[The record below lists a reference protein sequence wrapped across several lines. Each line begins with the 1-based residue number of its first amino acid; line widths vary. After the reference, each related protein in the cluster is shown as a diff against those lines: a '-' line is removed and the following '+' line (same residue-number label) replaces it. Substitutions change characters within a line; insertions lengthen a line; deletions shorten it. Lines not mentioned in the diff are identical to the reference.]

1 MPKTLHTRAKPISRY
16 FSLVMVSFKQE
27 GVMGKIRTIY
37 LIPIFGLIALCS
49 IFAWA
54 QKNSETEK
62 GRISLA
68 AIGVT
73 PEQKT
78 QIDAMWKLK
87 LQKHRQAVTDL
98 KTLNRYVKDTLMSEK
113 EIRETLE
120 RFRLK
125 RIEMQKKID
134 KAEEALI
141 KSLSPRAQLHLT
153 VFGILDNG
161 LPRRTT
167 KTQTDKE
174 VGQKNNGVSTPV
186 EQPPSNTL
194 K

>member
-1 MPKTLHTRAKPISRY
+1 
-16 FSLVMVSFKQE
+16 MVKLR
-27 GVMGKIRTIY
+27 ILY
-37 LIPIFGLIALCS
+37 LIPIFGLITICS
-49 IFAWA
+49 ILAWG

-62 GRISLA
+62 ERISLA
-68 AIGVT
+68 EIGVT

-87 LQKHRQAVTDL
+87 LQKHRQAVMDL
-98 KTLNRYVKDTLMSEK
+98 KTLNRYVKDSLMSEK

-120 RFRLK
+120 RFRSK
-125 RIEMQKKID
+125 RIEMQNEID
-134 KAEEALI
+134 KAEDALI
-141 KSLSPRAQLHLT
+141 KRLTPRAQLHLT

-167 KTQTDKE
+167 KTQSDKE

-186 EQPPSNTL
+186 EATPSNTL

>member
-1 MPKTLHTRAKPISRY
+1 MMKKRN
-16 FSLVMVSFKQE
+16 
-27 GVMGKIRTIY
+27 IY
-37 LIPIFGLIALCS
+37 LIPILGCIALCS

-54 QKNSETEK
+54 QKNSETQQ

-68 AIGVT
+68 EIGVT
-73 PEQKT
+73 PEQKS

-87 LQKHRQAVTDL
+87 LQKHRQAVEDL

-113 EIRETLE
+113 EIKETLE
-120 RFRLK
+120 KVRSK
-125 RIEMQKKID
+125 RKEMQDKID
-134 KAEEALI
+134 KAEETLI
-141 KSLSPRAQLHLT
+141 KHLSPRAQLHLT

-167 KTQTDKE
+167 RTQTNKKVE
-174 VGQKNNGVSTPV
+174 QKNSDNSTSV
-186 EQPPSNTL
+186 EQPLSNIL

>member
-1 MPKTLHTRAKPISRY
+1 
-16 FSLVMVSFKQE
+16 
-27 GVMGKIRTIY
+27 MGKTRNIY
-37 LIPIFGLIALCS
+37 SILILGCIVFCS

-54 QKNSETEK
+54 QKNSQTEK
-62 GRISLA
+62 EKVSLA
-68 AIGVT
+68 EIGVT

-87 LQKHRQAVTDL
+87 LQKHRKAVKDL
-98 KTLNRYVKDTLMSEK
+98 KTLNRYVKDTLISEK

-120 RFRLK
+120 KFRRERVEL
-125 RIEMQKKID
+125 QGQID
-134 KAEEALI
+134 KAEETLI
-141 KSLSPRAQLHLT
+141 KSLTPRAQLHLT

-167 KTQTDKE
+167 KTQAGKE
-174 VGQKNNGVSTPV
+174 TGQKNSGLTTPV
-186 EQPPSNTL
+186 EQPQSNTS